1 MHHDFYQRERRR
13 GELDHNITVRA
24 TDTIASVK
32 ETIFGIDMSDEEAR
46 LIANYVV
53 SNEDGNELDDGRL
66 LQDCGVQA
74 GALLYIQ

>member
-1 MHHDFYQRERRR
+1 LHHDFYQRERRR
-13 GELDHNITVRA
+13 GKLEHKITVRA

-32 ETIFGIDMSDEEAR
+32 ETIFGINMSDEEAFI
-46 LIANYVV
+46 IANYVV

-74 GALLYIQ
+74 RALLYIQ